1 MGLQNSNILTFHKV
15 FNSMHDVT
23 VTGVYEQ
30 SKSQYDYTSVNGSG
44 SPFTDKL
51 QYYALNTMVDK
62 TIGSYYS
69 MSSLRSYV
77 GRANYILSNK
87 YMITASFRADGSSKF
102 PNNKWGYF
110 PSTALG
116 WRASEEPF
124 IKDLNLFSNLK
135 VRGGWGV
142 TGNQGAGPFTTI
154 PKMSNGA
161 YAYGTSSG
169 TYSRIDNSVGDP
181 NLKWEQTAQTDIGVD
196 MGFFNNRLNVS
207 ADYYNKQTKDLLLP
221 VPIPIYWG
229 GGSKL
234 TNIGSTENKGFELVL
249 SGMPVETKDISWN
262 VTFNISSIKNKV
274 LELGGGSTF
283 INSNIT
289 PVVGTGNVD
298 NNLLRNIVGESM
310 GTFWGNKFLG
320 IYQESESA
328 EAAKYGLHPGDSKYL
343 DLNNDLKIDGEDK
356 VIIGHAYPKYT
367 WGLDNTVRF
376 KDFELN
382 LFIIGVQGNNI
393 FNMDYALAATRFGD
407 SRTITSAD
415 VQSWTPENK
424 NNTWPKLT
432 STTNVERLASSKWIQ
447 DGSFVRVKNLS
458 LSYRFPESMI
468 KGAPLKLAVSSQN
481 LLTFTKYKGPDPEA
495 ASGGDDDIN
504 QGLVSGAYPA
514 ARTFTFSLQFSF

>member
-1 MGLQNSNILTFHKV
+1 
-15 FNSMHDVT
+15 
-23 VTGVYEQ
+23 
-30 SKSQYDYTSVNGSG
+30 
-44 SPFTDKL
+44 
-51 QYYALNTMVDK
+51 
-62 TIGSYYS
+62 
-69 MSSLRSYV
+69 
-77 GRANYILSNK
+77 
-87 YMITASFRADGSSKF
+87 
-102 PNNKWGYF
+102 
-110 PSTALG
+110 
-116 WRASEEPF
+116 
-124 IKDLNLFSNLK
+124 
-135 VRGGWGV
+135 
-142 TGNQGAGPFTTI
+142 
-154 PKMSNGA
+154 
-161 YAYGTSSG
+161 
-169 TYSRIDNSVGDP
+169 
-181 NLKWEQTAQTDIGVD
+181 
-196 MGFFNNRLNVS
+196 
-207 ADYYNKQTKDLLLP
+207 
-221 VPIPIYWG
+221 
-229 GGSKL
+229 
-234 TNIGSTENKGFELVL
+234 
-249 SGMPVETKDISWN
+249 
-262 VTFNISSIKNKV
+262 
-274 LELGGGSTF
+274 
-283 INSNIT
+283 
-289 PVVGTGNVD
+289 
-298 NNLLRNIVGESM
+298 
-310 GTFWGNKFLG
+310 
-320 IYQESESA
+320 
-328 EAAKYGLHPGDSKYL
+328 LHPGDSKYL